1 MDYNA
6 RGDIRL
12 RPYLQGRA
20 ANNVSEDLISCQSD
34 FETESVI
41 SYQVPFYQPTTIT
54 QPKIRIN
61 EIIGTKIEDETL
73 EKTHVCDVEF
83 ANEPS
88 TNNYT
93 FTKKCH
99 HEVPFYRPVRCTKGC
114 DTFIGKKEKSVY
126 LGATSTNNDENKVCE
141 EFRPIY
147 HNFSDTSPGSLL
159 LLSCKMGIK
168 AEDGIG
174 ICSVCGRDHLR

>member
-6 RGDIRL
+6 RGDISL
-12 RPYLQGRA
+12 RPYLQGHA
-20 ANNVSEDLISCQSD
+20 ANVVSKNSISCQDD
-34 FETESVI
+34 FETAKVI
-41 SYQVPFYQPTTIT
+41 NYQVLFYQRT
-54 QPKIRIN
+54 IRIN

-99 HEVPFYRPVRCTKGC
+99 HEVPFYRPVRCTKVC
-114 DTFIGKKEKSVY
+114 DTFIERQEKSVY
-126 LGATSTNNDENKVCE
+126 LGATSTNNDESKVCE
-141 EFRPIY
+141 EFVPIY

-168 AEDGIG
+168 AEDGIE
-174 ICSVCGRDHLR
+174 ICSVCGIDHLP